1 MDVANRPVGQIHVGL
16 GSLVFRTP
24 NRPDP
29 CMQILA
35 LRAWLDQPERY
46 VLRTD
51 SGTLAGVVDLG
62 SHRASIEIA
71 PGERHPD
78 LAREVFC
85 SLTVAAALLLNR
97 QDKFLLH
104 AAAFVG
110 PAGLAWLLVGDSQ
123 SGKSSTCAN
132 AIRLGWSFLADDQVV
147 IGSGPDGSLQ
157 VEGWPRD
164 FNLDEGFEAGTST
177 GTRSPTDPSRLGSG
191 RWQRSAPLGGILF
204 PVIRAARQ
212 TSLSPVSR
220 ADALQELVRQ
230 SPWLLADAKAAPMV
244 LGRMQAMTT
253 LPAFRLSLGTDAY
266 QDPTALQAVLL
277 PLVDSGGVMVD

>member
-1 MDVANRPVGQIHVGL
+1 
-16 GSLVFRTP
+16 
-24 NRPDP
+24 
-29 CMQILA
+29 MQILT
-35 LRAWLDQPERY
+35 LRAWLDQPECY
-46 VLRTD
+46 VMRTD
-51 SGTLAGVVDLG
+51 SGTLAGVIDLSSG
-62 SHRASIEIA
+62 RASIEIA

-78 LAREVFC
+78 LGREVFC

-97 QDKFLLH
+97 QNKFLLH

-110 PAGLAWLLVGDSQ
+110 PHGLAWLLVGDSQ

-147 IGSGPDGSLQ
+147 IGDGSDESLQ

-177 GTRSPTDPSRLGSG
+177 GTRSPTDPRRLGSG
-191 RWQRSAPLGGILF
+191 TWQRSAQLGGILF
-204 PVIRAARQ
+204 PAVRAGKQ
-212 TSLSPVSR
+212 TTLSPVSK

-230 SPWLLADAKAAPMV
+230 SPWLLADAKAAPAV
-244 LGRMQAMTT
+244 LGRMQAMAA

-266 QDPTALQAVLL
+266 QDPTALQAVLE
-277 PLVDSGGVMVD
+277 PLVNSAWVCVD